1 MKGEKILVEDQIA
14 KNKRMTVVIC
24 GFMFLLLF
32 GVIFAVAFLWGL
44 PLPIAS
50 GIGIFISVV
59 YIWVTYSFSVKSVLS
74 ATGAKPVNLHNRN
87 EKILDYKV
95 EELAIAAG
103 LPKPKVYVQHSHDI
117 NAFATG
123 KKYGDSIVCV
133 TTGALEKLTHEE
145 LEGVVAHELSHIK
158 NRDILLATVIIGVVG
173 TIAIIS
179 EILLRS
185 FIWGGGRR
193 NRNSGSGW
201 IIIVAIIFAVLAP
214 VFARLTYLAI
224 SRKREYLADS
234 SGANL
239 TKNPGGLASA
249 LKKIRETV
257 PTKPKMSKTVAPLYI
272 ANPFLRVRKS
282 SIFATHPPI
291 DERINRLK
299 RM

>member
-1 MKGEKILVEDQIA
+1 
-14 KNKRMTVVIC
+14 
-24 GFMFLLLF
+24 
-32 GVIFAVAFLWGL
+32 
-44 PLPIAS
+44 
-50 GIGIFISVV
+50 
-59 YIWVTYSFSVKSVLS
+59 VKSVLS
-74 ATGAKPVNLHNRN
+74 ATGAKPVNLHNRE

-123 KKYGDSIVCV
+123 KKYEDSIVCV
-133 TTGALEKLTHEE
+133 TTGALEKLNQEE

-185 FIWGGGRR
+185 VFWGGGRSDR
-193 NRNSGSGW
+193 NNNSGW
-201 IIIVAIIFAVLAP
+201 LIIIGIIFAVLAP
-214 VFARLTYLAI
+214 LFARLTYLAI
-224 SRKREYLADS
+224 SRKREYLADA

-239 TKNPGGLASA
+239 TKNPEGLASA
-249 LKKIRETV
+249 LEKIKETT
-257 PTKPKMSKTVAPLYI
+257 PTKPKMSKTVAPIYI

-282 SIFATHPPI
+282 SVFATHPPI
-291 DERINRLK
+291 DERIERLRK
-299 RM
+299 M